1 MKPLSLTIERS
12 KKELWGRVHYDDDLI
27 MDSASSV
34 ERLERK
40 MKKLLKEL
48 HGLDP
53 NTILFDRQ
61 YDLTVLFEQ
70 FHYLKITAIAEKSDM
85 NSALL
90 RQYVTGIKHPSAKQ
104 AKKVEDAI
112 HKIGRELSKIAVY
125 AE

>member
-1 MKPLSLTIERS
+1 MKPLSLIIEHS
-12 KKELWGRVHYDDDLI
+12 KKELWGRVYYDDNLI
-27 MDSASSV
+27 IDSASSV

-40 MKKLLKEL
+40 MKKLLKDL

-53 NTILFDRQ
+53 NAILFDHH

-90 RQYVTGIKHPSAKQ
+90 WQYVTGIKHPSAKQ
-104 AKKVEDAI
+104 AK
-112 HKIGRELSKIAVY
+112 R
-125 AE
+125 